1 MLKKKVQTTMYKINK
16 DILHSTGE
24 YNHYFKITLNGVK
37 SIKIFNHSVLH
48 LKHCKSTISQLKKKS
63 LKR

>member
-16 DILHSTGE
+16 DKFHSTGE
-24 YNHYFKITLNGVK
+24 YKQYFKITLNGVK

-48 LKHCKSTISQLKKKS
+48 LKLIL
-63 LKR
+63 